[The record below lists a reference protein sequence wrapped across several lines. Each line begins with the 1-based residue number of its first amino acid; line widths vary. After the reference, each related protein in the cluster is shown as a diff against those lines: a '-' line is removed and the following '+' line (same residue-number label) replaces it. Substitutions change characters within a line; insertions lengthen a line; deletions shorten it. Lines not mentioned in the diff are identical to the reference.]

1 MPSSMTL
8 YRTIYTKEG
17 WNGFYRGIQP
27 NIMRNAMI
35 NVGEMASYDQI
46 KQLFLMYTSIPDKM
60 PLHFICGF
68 SAGFI
73 ATCVASPF
81 DVVKTRLMSSP
92 DAYSGVVSC
101 FKRIIAEEGM
111 MAFYKGFVP
120 NFTRVGTWSVVC
132 FISLEKIKKY
142 LIHQDEDGKPASR
155 HH

>member
-1 MPSSMTL
+1 
-8 YRTIYTKEG
+8 
-17 WNGFYRGIQP
+17 
-27 NIMRNAMI
+27 
-35 NVGEMASYDQI
+35 
-46 KQLFLMYTSIPDKM
+46 M

-73 ATCVASPF
+73 ATIIASPF

-101 FKRIIAEEGM
+101 FKRIVAEEGM

-132 FISLEKIKKY
+132 FISLEQFKKM
-142 LIHQDEDGKPASR
+142 LIHQNEDSPSSS